1 MCCHEIPNRSKGQTM
16 KNTELQIL
24 AKAREA
30 DKRSMRYFT
39 QEQNET
45 DPEMKQIYHARWNEY
60 DGMVSAYLDCYEI
73 ITGIKIKNIGTD
85 IESEYAKVY
94 NS

>member
-1 MCCHEIPNRSKGQTM
+1 M
-16 KNTELQIL
+16 KNTKLQIL
-24 AKAREA
+24 AKARETEQI
-30 DKRSMRYFT
+30 SMRYFL

-60 DGMVSAYLDCYEI
+60 DGMVSAYLDCYKML
-73 ITGIKIKNIGTD
+73 TGIEIRTIGTD
-85 IESEYAKVY
+85 IEKEYAKVY

>member
-1 MCCHEIPNRSKGQTM
+1 M

-30 DKRSMRYFT
+30 EKTSMRYFL

-60 DGMVSAYLDCYEI
+60 DGMTGAYLDCYEML
-73 ITGIKIKNIGTD
+73 TGIKIRNVVTD
-85 IESEYAKVY
+85 IEAEYARVY
-94 NS
+94 KN